1 MLGSVMFASKIL
13 LLYKNI
19 CDIFLTYLGIYNHF
33 DLDFTKVISALLRMV
48 LVGTCGSHGT
58 IQNYST
64 IIDVT
69 KSFVC
74 LKRVLN

>member
-48 LVGTCGSHGT
+48 FSGNLWVSW
-58 IQNYST
+58 NY
-64 IIDVT
+64 T
-69 KSFVC
+69 K
-74 LKRVLN
+74 LQYNN